1 LNPQAP
7 LGRFLEFSV
16 ATPQIL
22 DAWQFYQRLG
32 FAPGSSADI
41 WPHHYAALSDARL
54 ALGLHGLP
62 AAAPTLS
69 YVLPDLAG
77 RLSALEAVGVEFERR
92 IIAVDSFNEAEFCD
106 PDGHRVRL
114 LEARTFSAPQSAA
127 TSALG
132 WFEEVALPVAE
143 LGRARAFWE
152 ALGFVTVGEGQ
163 APWPYLSLTSDT
175 LGLGL
180 YQTRELEAPTLM
192 FSGDDPATVRAR
204 LAAADVEPD
213 PRLPSSLDP
222 ATHLLVVAPD
232 ATRLLLMPTPP

>member
-16 ATPQIL
+16 ATPEIL

-32 FAPGSSADI
+32 FVPGSGADI
-41 WPHHYAALSDARL
+41 WPHRYAALSDSRL

-69 YVLPDLAG
+69 YVLPDLAR
-77 RLSALEAVGVEFERR
+77 RLRAFEAVGIEFERR
-92 IIAVDSFNEAEFCD
+92 IVADDSFNEAEFCD

-114 LEARTFSAPQSAA
+114 LEARTFSPPQSAV

-163 APWPYLSLTSDT
+163 TPWPFLSLTSDT
-175 LGLGL
+175 LDLGL

-192 FSGDDPATVRAR
+192 FSGDDPGAVRTR
-204 LAAADVEPD
+204 LVAADVEPES
-213 PRLPSSLDP
+213 RLPPSLDP

-232 ATRLLLMPTPP
+232 ATRLLLVPAPP